1 MTRLIPKS
9 KISPSID
16 TVQSQHQNSIDGRD
30 TGLVY
35 RCARAWDKL
44 DEFRK
49 DRTRCKKYMFGDQ
62 WGDKIEYCGKMIPE
76 EEYIRMQGGIPMTN
90 NLIRRLARTVIGV
103 YRNQN
108 KTPICVARDRDEQ
121 RLGETMS
128 TMLEY
133 NNKINDVKELN
144 ARMFEEFLISGLA
157 VQKESYSQREY
168 RRECWTDNINPNL
181 FFVDGAMNDPRHTDI
196 DIIGEIHD
204 ISFGQ
209 LASAFAKSDKDYD
222 KLQSIYKNAR
232 DKDYISKFNDT
243 FKNNNYDLT
252 GFMAPQDPS
261 LCRVIEVWT
270 LERRK
275 ALWCHDWLKGDAY
288 IDSYTNK
295 QTIDQENASRRED
308 NRMKDE
314 NGNYILDETGYPSLF
329 MPEEEV
335 PLIDYEYM
343 IESYWYYRF
352 LSPFGDVLDEGESPY
367 QHNSHPYTMKA
378 YPFVDGEI
386 HSFVND
392 VIDQQRYINHYI
404 ILNDF
409 IAKASAKGV
418 LVVDEASIPDDL
430 SIEDI
435 ADEWAKFNGVIKL
448 KLKQGA
454 AIPQQMMNRSM
465 PAGLGDMI
473 KLQMALMEDVS
484 GVQGALQGKQANSGT
499 SGILYQQQANN
510 ASNSIID
517 LLESFSSF
525 IISGMYKKAKN
536 IQQFY
541 DDRKIIKIVGRKGC
555 VLWDPETMGGVDF
568 DISISESFD
577 TPVYRALSN
586 ELLLQLLNGKQIS
599 LEQMLEVG
607 NFPFADQLLQL
618 IQAKQEELRTQQE
631 QLAQQ
636 GPQLAP
642 NQVAN
647 MGEILQ

>member
-1 MTRLIPKS
+1 
-9 KISPSID
+9 
-16 TVQSQHQNSIDGRD
+16 
-30 TGLVY
+30 
-35 RCARAWDKL
+35 
-44 DEFRK
+44 
-49 DRTRCKKYMFGDQ
+49 MFGDQ

-76 EEYIRMQGGIPMTN
+76 EEYIKMQGGIPMTN

-108 KTPICVARDRDEQ
+108 KTPVCVARDRDEQ
-121 RLGETMS
+121 MLGETMS

-133 NNKINDVKELN
+133 NNKINDIKELN

-157 VQKESYSQREY
+157 IQKESYSQREN
-168 RRECWTDNINPNL
+168 RRECWTDNVNPNL

-209 LASAFAKSDKDYD
+209 LASSFAKSDKDYD

-243 FKNNNYDLT
+243 FKDNNYDLT
-252 GFMAPQDPS
+252 GFMAPQDPA

-288 IDSYTNK
+288 VDSYTNK
-295 QTIDQENASRRED
+295 RTIDQENASRLED
-308 NRMKDE
+308 NRIKDE
-314 NGNYILDETGYPSLF
+314 YGNYILDEAGYPSIF
-329 MPEEEV
+329 MPQEEV

-352 LSPFGDVLDEGESPY
+352 LSPFGDILDEGESPY
-367 QHNSHPYTMKA
+367 QHSSHPYTMKA

-409 IAKASAKGV
+409 VTKASAKGV
-418 LVVDEASIPDDL
+418 LVVDESSIPDDM

-435 ADEWAKFNGVIKL
+435 ADEWTKFNGVIKL

-499 SGILYQQQANN
+499 SGILYQQQTNN

-525 IISGMYKKAKN
+525 TISGMYKKSKN

-555 VLWDPETMGGVDF
+555 IQWDPETMGGVDF
-568 DISISESFD
+568 DISIAESFD

-586 ELLLQLLNGKQIS
+586 ELLLQLLNGKQIT

-607 NFPFADQLLQL
+607 NFPFADQLLQS
-618 IQAKQEELRTQQE
+618 IQAKQEELRAQQE
-631 QLAQQ
+631 QMLQ
-636 GPQLAP
+636 GAPPTP
-642 NQVAN
+642 NQDIQ
-647 MGEILQ
+647 MGIA